1 MPPRT
6 ALTSNATPKIYATS
20 EERKQRNRQAQAA
33 FRERR
38 TEYIKQLESTIKLHE
53 ETLQN
58 LQQSHRSAADECLML
73 RYKNSLLERI
83 LLEKGEW
90 MIPIHLCITSTNG
103 RVGIDVQAELRQ
115 KGGSPN
121 LGPTRMPINAPISQP
136 IQRYAVN
143 KFAAQNRRS
152 LSGLPPKA
160 DGVAQIQAA
169 HMSPQSQPTPT
180 SRITSPATSA
190 TKSPN
195 FLPQVGNGHISPS
208 FGPQP
213 PQLRPQP
220 LRPHFSAPQRPQPS
234 PTSAYPPNGSAPNSA
249 GGMNG
254 NTGPGASASTFYQ
267 TQFQNHYDQLGKLS
281 PWLLPMLR
289 HRALFVLG

>member
-1 MPPRT
+1 V
-6 ALTSNATPKIYATS
+6 SG
-20 EERKQRNRQAQAA
+20 
-33 FRERR
+33 
-38 TEYIKQLESTIKLHE
+38 
-53 ETLQN
+53 
-58 LQQSHRSAADECLML
+58 
-73 RYKNSLLERI
+73 RYS
-83 LLEKGEW
+83 
-90 MIPIHLCITSTNG
+90 PTSTLCTNHG
-103 RVGIDVQAELRQ
+103 IGIDVQAELRQ

-121 LGPTRMPINAPISQP
+121 LGPTRMPVNAPVSQP

-169 HMSPQSQPTPT
+169 HMSPQSQSTPT
-180 SRITSPATSA
+180 SHISSPATSA

-195 FLPQVGNGHISPS
+195 FLPQGSNGHISPS

-220 LRPHFSAPQRPQPS
+220 IRPHFTAPQRPQPS

-254 NTGPGASASTFYQ
+254 NGGPGAGASTFYQ
-267 TQFQNHYDQLGKLS
+267 TQFQNHYDQLGK
-281 PWLLPMLR
+281 
-289 HRALFVLG
+289 FVPLVSTSATA